1 MANLTVSH
9 LFFISLCKKKL
20 FLLLLIFNNQL
31 KIKNMA
37 STSET
42 GHAKNV
48 ANFQDLIAFVT
59 GYGATY
65 QPSKNSLK
73 LPQLNAL
80 YTASQASLADV
91 VTKNTAYNNKVNE
104 RILAFKDLKS
114 LSTRLINALQ
124 TTDASSQKVADA
136 KAFNKKMQGVRA
148 KAVETQNDPNTPAP
162 NTISTSQQSY
172 DQQIQHLAGIISVL
186 QSEASYAPNE
196 NELQIVTL
204 TAKQADLT
212 AKNSAVAT
220 AYTNVSNSRIARDT
234 TIYGADTGLFDI
246 ATEVKKYVKSV
257 YGATSPQFAQV
268 KGIEFTK
275 KKK

>member
-1 MANLTVSH
+1 
-9 LFFISLCKKKL
+9 
-20 FLLLLIFNNQL
+20 
-31 KIKNMA
+31 MA

-48 ANFQDLIAFVT
+48 ANLQDLISFVT

-65 QPSKNSLK
+65 NPTKNALK

-80 YTASQASLADV
+80 AIASQASLADV

-104 RILAFKDLKS
+104 RVVAFSNLKA

-124 TTDASSQKVADA
+124 TTDATTQKVADA
-136 KAFNKKMQGVRA
+136 KAFNKKLQGVRA
-148 KAVETQNDPNTPAP
+148 KAVTTPPDPNAPAP
-162 NTISTSQQSY
+162 TTISTSQQSY

-186 QSEASYAPNE
+186 QTEPSYAPNE
-196 NELQIVTL
+196 NDLKIVTL
-204 TAKQADLT
+204 TAKQTDLT
-212 AKNSAVAT
+212 AKNIAVAT

-234 TIYGADTGLFDI
+234 NLYATTTGLFDI
-246 ATEVKKYVKSV
+246 ATEVKKYIKSV

-275 KKK
+275 KRK

>member
-1 MANLTVSH
+1 
-9 LFFISLCKKKL
+9 
-20 FLLLLIFNNQL
+20 
-31 KIKNMA
+31 MA
-37 STSET
+37 SVSET

-48 ANFQDLIAFVT
+48 ANLQDLISFVT

-65 QPSKNSLK
+65 NPTKNALK

-80 YTASQASLADV
+80 ATASQASLADV

-104 RILAFKDLKS
+104 RVVAFSNLKA

-124 TTDASSQKVADA
+124 TTDATTQKVADA
-136 KAFNKKMQGVRA
+136 KAFNKKLQGVRA
-148 KAVETQNDPNTPAP
+148 KAVTTPPDPNTPAP
-162 NTISTSQQSY
+162 TTISTSQQSY

-186 QSEASYAPNE
+186 QTEPSYAPNE
-196 NELQIVTL
+196 NDLKIVTL
-204 TAKQADLT
+204 TAKQTDLT
-212 AKNSAVAT
+212 AKNIAVAT

-234 TIYGADTGLFDI
+234 NLYATTTGLFDI

-257 YGATSPQFAQV
+257 YGATSPQFAQI

-275 KKK
+275 KRK

>member
-1 MANLTVSH
+1 
-9 LFFISLCKKKL
+9 
-20 FLLLLIFNNQL
+20 
-31 KIKNMA
+31 MA
-37 STSET
+37 SVSET

-48 ANFQDLIAFVT
+48 ANLQDLISFVT

-65 QPSKNSLK
+65 NPTKNALK

-80 YTASQASLADV
+80 ATASQASLADV

-104 RILAFKDLKS
+104 RVVAFSNLKA

-124 TTDASSQKVADA
+124 TTDATTEKVADA
-136 KAFNKKMQGVRA
+136 KLFNKKLQGIRA
-148 KAVETQNDPNTPAP
+148 KAVTTPPDSNAPAP
-162 NTISTSQQSY
+162 TTISTSQQSY

-186 QSEASYAPNE
+186 QSETTYAPNE
-196 NELQIVTL
+196 NDLKIVTL

-212 AKNSAVAT
+212 AKNNAVAT
-220 AYTNVSNSRIARDT
+220 AYTNISNSRISRDT
-234 TIYGADTGLFDI
+234 TLYGTDTGLFDI

-268 KGIEFTK
+268 KGIIFTK